1 MKINQWILTFLC
13 FIMLLLCDSCTHKE
27 HQFFIGV
34 SQCSEDEWRG
44 QMNKEIKREV
54 LFYPGIQLE
63 IRTAKDNNLHQIEDI
78 KYFIHKKVD
87 LLIVA
92 PNEADAIT
100 PVIEQAFDAGIPVVL
115 VDRKIR
121 SNKYTAYVGANN
133 YEIGKQVGN
142 YIINRLHGKGNIIEI
157 TGLYWINTGCR
168 TPQRNDGKFEKCP
181 RNKNNSFR

>member
-13 FIMLLLCDSCTHKE
+13 LIMLLLCDSCTHKE

-54 LFYPGIQLE
+54 LFYPGTQLE

-142 YIINRLHGKGNIIEI
+142 YGYTVKATLLRLPDCMDQHR
-157 TGLYWINTGCR
+157 L
-168 TPQRNDGKFEKCP
+168 
-181 RNKNNSFR
+181 